1 MVTDTAKR
9 KTQDFV
15 PDSQKM
21 NRVRPA
27 TNALFVALFVVL
39 AAMAIIPVIFVF
51 VVSISSETSIR
62 EVGYSFFPSE
72 LSGTAYKF
80 LWNERG
86 TILNALGIS
95 VLVTGVGTVLG
106 LFLTTTMGYVL
117 SRPVFKLKGFYTWV
131 VFIPMIFNGGM
142 LASYVINTNLLRL
155 SDTVWALILPL
166 AVFSFHIIVCKSF
179 FRSTI
184 PDAIIESAKID
195 GAAQLRIFGQIVLP
209 ISKFKVFYK
218 LYLPLSTP
226 VLATIAL
233 FLVFGYWN
241 DWFQSSLYITDS
253 RLLSLQALLNNMMRN
268 LEYIANNPTV
278 GVSLQQYRNSMP
290 SESVRMAIA
299 VVIVIP
305 IACAYPFFQKYFIS
319 GLTIGA
325 VKG

>member
-62 EVGYSFFPSE
+62 EVGYSFFPIE
-72 LSGTAYKF
+72 LSNTAYMF

-155 SDTVWALILPL
+155 SRTRSSSPPRSMARPSCASSGRSCCPSPSRCWRPSRCSWCSATGTTGSNPRCTSPTR
-166 AVFSFHIIVCKSF
+166 ACSRCK
-179 FRSTI
+179 
-184 PDAIIESAKID
+184 P
-195 GAAQLRIFGQIVLP
+195 
-209 ISKFKVFYK
+209 
-218 LYLPLSTP
+218 
-226 VLATIAL
+226 
-233 FLVFGYWN
+233 
-241 DWFQSSLYITDS
+241 
-253 RLLSLQALLNNMMRN
+253 
-268 LEYIANNPTV
+268 
-278 GVSLQQYRNSMP
+278 
-290 SESVRMAIA
+290 
-299 VVIVIP
+299 
-305 IACAYPFFQKYFIS
+305 C
-319 GLTIGA
+319 
-325 VKG
+325 